1 MSRWR
6 QIGLLAGN
14 DLRLILRD
22 RASLGWMLLLPLA
35 LMWIFGSMNGGDPRQ
50 ASLAVDDRDGGWLAR
65 TLVKEL
71 SAGERLEL
79 TELAERT
86 DRQVGPGAGS
96 PATAG
101 TAGAAGGGGRRR
113 QAPAPRPPIRT
124 LVIPAGFTAN
134 ALAGRRQ
141 TLRLEQASGA
151 NEEFSLAAEAHVV
164 RAIVR
169 VVGRLAEAG
178 PPPPGD
184 SQGAATRRFF
194 AAVAARPPLVTVAVT
209 TAGGGHPVPRGFAQS
224 VPGILTMTVL
234 MMTLIYGAVFLTLE
248 KQNGLIRR
256 QAALPLS
263 RAVLFAGKLAGR
275 VLLAAVQAVLLLL
288 AGRLLF
294 GLSLGSSPAGLAL
307 LLGAYLLAVA
317 ALSTFLGAVLS
328 SPEQAS
334 AVGWTSSM
342 VLAALGGCW
351 WPSEV
356 MPRWLWSAAHVLPT
370 PWAMDGFHALISFGH
385 GVEAVLL
392 PAAVLL
398 GFAALFAAL
407 GSALLRSA

>member
-1 MSRWR
+1 VSRWR

-35 LMWIFGSMNGGDPRQ
+35 LMWIFGSMNGGGPRKT
-50 ASLAVDDRDGGWLAR
+50 SLAVDDRDGGWLAR

-71 SAGERLEL
+71 GGERLEV
-79 TELAERT
+79 TER
-86 DRQVGPGAGS
+86 
-96 PATAG
+96 
-101 TAGAAGGGGRRR
+101 GGGGRRP
-113 QAPAPRPPIRT
+113 APAPAPPPPIRT

-134 ALAGRRQ
+134 ALAGRPQ

-151 NEEFSLAAEAHVV
+151 SEELSLAAEAHVV

-169 VVGRLAEAG
+169 IVGRLAEAG

-194 AAVAARPPLVTVAVT
+194 AAIAARPPLVSVAVT
-209 TAGGGHPVPRGFAQS
+209 TAAGGRPVPRGFAQS

-248 KQNGLIRR
+248 KQNGMIRR
-256 QAALPLS
+256 QTALPLS

-275 VLLAAVQAVLLLL
+275 VLLAAAQAVLLLL

-356 MPRWLWSAAHVLPT
+356 MPRWLWNAAHVLPT

-385 GVEAVLL
+385 GVEAVVL

-398 GFAALFAAL
+398 GFAAVFAAL
-407 GSALLRSA
+407 GSALLRPG